1 MSIAVVVCVS
11 LHVTVGVSKTV
22 PLCCCTG
29 RPSANAG
36 SVLSRGR
43 DSFRVLA
50 EMPLVVMLLFQ
61 TYKST
66 VMLLVQELASE
77 MMRALAHH
85 PSKNDAVVHPAK
97 FLEHIGC
104 QVSVYHMSSM
114 AHPHEACHTHEACH
128 APTKHCHNVVS
139 SALML
144 VVRVCLSRLLPQSLR
159 CAHHAC
165 TWAPGQNADVPD
177 VLPARHQSGRP
188 GLQGHR
194 Q

>member
-11 LHVTVGVSKTV
+11 LHVMVGVSKTV

-66 VMLLVQELASE
+66 VMPLVQELASE

-104 QVSVYHMSSM
+104 QVSVCHMSSM
-114 AHPHEACHTHEACH
+114 PHTHEACH
-128 APTKHCHNVVS
+128 TPTKRATHPRS
-139 SALML
+139 MPQR
-144 VVRVCLSRLLPQSLR
+144 RVF
-159 CAHHAC
+159 CAHAC
-165 TWAPGQNADVPD
+165 GSCMFVPPP
-177 VLPARHQSGRP
+177 PAIVAVCTSRVYLGPRSKC
-188 GLQGHR
+188 
-194 Q
+194 